1 MPLPDAGRAERAAW
15 LRLSLTP
22 GVGPAS
28 VRDLLS
34 VFGLPEDVVAAGR
47 PALSRVVGDR
57 LADALSTRDELR
69 DSAVERALEW
79 AQAPDHH
86 LLSLADPAYPA
97 RLLQIGDPPPLLY
110 VAGDPA
116 LLNRPM
122 LAIVGSRSA
131 TRGGLENAEA
141 FAAALGE
148 AGLTIA
154 SGLALGIDAAAHRGA
169 LATAAGTVAV
179 FGTGA
184 DVAYPA
190 ANRGLADA
198 IRRHGGAVVSELPL
212 GTGPREANFPRRNRL
227 IAGLSRGVLVVE
239 AALRSGSLITAR
251 LAGEFGREVFAIPGS
266 IHSPL
271 SKGCHQLIKQG
282 AKLVESAQD
291 VLGELPGI
299 GAGSGTGTGGTGAT
313 RAAAR
318 SSARASAQAPAP
330 SPGPRSVGCT
340 PDEGSGAPAEPS
352 SSDPVL
358 VALGWDPIS
367 AEALA
372 GRLGG
377 VQGAVGTLAEHLLAL
392 EIDGRIERL
401 HDGRYQR
408 LGRT

>member
-1 MPLPDAGRAERAAW
+1 
-15 LRLSLTP
+15 
-22 GVGPAS
+22 
-28 VRDLLS
+28 
-34 VFGLPEDVVAAGR
+34 
-47 PALSRVVGDR
+47 
-57 LADALSTRDELR
+57 
-69 DSAVERALEW
+69 
-79 AQAPDHH
+79 
-86 LLSLADPAYPA
+86 
-97 RLLQIGDPPPLLY
+97 
-110 VAGDPA
+110 
-116 LLNRPM
+116 
-122 LAIVGSRSA
+122 
-131 TRGGLENAEA
+131 
-141 FAAALGE
+141 
-148 AGLTIA
+148 
-154 SGLALGIDAAAHRGA
+154 
-169 LATAAGTVAV
+169 
-179 FGTGA
+179 
-184 DVAYPA
+184 
-190 ANRGLADA
+190 
-198 IRRHGGAVVSELPL
+198 
-212 GTGPREANFPRRNRL
+212 
-227 IAGLSRGVLVVE
+227 VLVVE